1 MSLRLRHQF
10 LESPRGRIATL
21 LRRSALTVDE
31 IASALA
37 LSHNA
42 VRVQLMA
49 MERDGLV
56 RRQGT
61 RRGPTRP
68 SAVYELTPEL
78 DQLLSRAY
86 VPLLTHL
93 VSALAERTTPEE
105 FDRVMREAGRGFG
118 RELVALVPDA
128 PLDERVAAASRV
140 LNAELGALT
149 DVEHGAASLRIQG
162 RGCPL
167 AALTG
172 KHPGVCHAIESVL
185 VELLGDGAAVHE
197 CCDRSAR
204 PRCCF
209 EIRASA

>member
-1 MSLRLRHQF
+1 MLLRLRHQF

-21 LRRSALTVDE
+21 LRHGALTVDE

-42 VRVQLMA
+42 VRVQLTA

-93 VSALAERTTPEE
+93 VSALAERTTPDE
-105 FDRVMREAGRGFG
+105 FDRVMREAGRAFG
-118 RELVALVPDA
+118 RELVALVPGA

-140 LNAELGALT
+140 LNSELGALT
-149 DVEHGAASLRIQG
+149 DVEQGAVPLRIQG

-172 KHPGVCHAIESVL
+172 KHPGVCHAIESLL
-185 VELLGDGAAVHE
+185 VEVLGGGAAVHE
-197 CCDRSAR
+197 CCDRRAQ